1 VEKLKS
7 LEIAPLKDKAL
18 TVLIIEKEYNE
29 PFWLIEPPSTLPSK
43 TLSSLFR
50 PSIAFTKFLEKL
62 VQRVHPDF
70 ATEEL
75 GIRSPKEFHEG
86 NVLAKLFQKKKIP
99 FHPVDIDE
107 NARGYLAANMNE
119 KKMLR
124 DRVLQALARL
134 SKDENKES
142 STDEQYLVAYG
153 QCLQH
158 ELEELQQET
167 CFPVRESWIAM
178 GIMERAK
185 ELNEKEDIT
194 CLHIC
199 SPEHVN
205 GVRKIL
211 ESVDVKVDTLRL
223 SKEVVSA
230 HADAPHPEEIQNLLQ
245 SMQIQVKPVI
255 KRASD
260 DAPYLLFFLDTDR
273 IASPFDVCMA
283 YDAGFDAVIPYE
295 NVTPEDAKKIVQDA
309 IFSRGPKAVKHTCF
323 FIGGKDAEKAEEISR
338 VVSSAMFPPFETSVI
353 VDPGG
358 AYTTAAAAVAKME
371 NALLSHKLG
380 SLQGKSCAVFG
391 TGSVGKIIAVL
402 LTRLGCNVRIVSLNP
417 NRTDGEAYV
426 GKLAKLLNDRY
437 GANVQ
442 GVFAPTPEK
451 RIEVVESADVIFCA
465 GTRGV
470 RVIHKSFFEKTK
482 LMKVMV
488 DINAIPPLGIEGIKL
503 KDDMREM
510 APGIFGIG
518 ALTVGDLKHKLEKA
532 ILKEVRSNGKG
543 TYNYSFALELAR
555 KSIRKEIYP
564 SKLTVT
570 LSYPDKEEA

>member
-1 VEKLKS
+1 MKS

>member
-1 VEKLKS
+1 MKS

-75 GIRSPKEFHEG
+75 GARSPKEFHEG

-142 STDEQYLVAYG
+142 RTDEQYLVAYG

-158 ELEELQQET
+158 ELEELQHEAG
-167 CFPVRESWIAM
+167 FPVRESWIAM

-185 ELNEKEDIT
+185 ELNEKEDLT

-205 GVRKIL
+205 GVMKIL
-211 ESVDVKVDTLRL
+211 ESVDVKVDTLKL

-230 HADAPHPEEIQNLLQ
+230 HTDAPHPEEIQNLLQ

-323 FIGGKDAEKAEEISR
+323 FIGGKDAEKAEEISG
-338 VVSSAMFPPFETSVI
+338 VVSSTMFPPFETSLI

-380 SLQGKSCAVFG
+380 SLPGKSCAVFG

-402 LTRLGCNVRIVSLNP
+402 LTRLGCNVRIASLNP
-417 NRTDGEAYV
+417 NRTDGEEYV

-451 RIEVVESADVIFCA
+451 RIEVVKSADVIFSA

-470 RVIHKSFFEKTK
+470 RIIDRSFFEKLK
-482 LMKVMV
+482 LMKVLV

-555 KSIRKEIYP
+555 KLIQKEIYP

>member
-167 CFPVRESWIAM
+167 GFPVRESWIAM

>member
-1 VEKLKS
+1 MKS

-167 CFPVRESWIAM
+167 GFPVRESWIAM

>member
-1 VEKLKS
+1 MKS

-18 TVLIIEKEYNE
+18 TVLMIEKEYNE

-62 VQRVHPDF
+62 IQRVHPDF

-75 GIRSPKEFHEG
+75 GVRSPNEFREG
-86 NVLAKLFQKKKIP
+86 NGLAKVFQKKKIP

-107 NARGYLAANMNE
+107 AARGYLAANLNE
-119 KKMLR
+119 KKKLR

-134 SKDENKES
+134 SKDETKES

-158 ELEELQQET
+158 ELEELQYEAG
-167 CFPVRESWIAM
+167 FPVRESWIAM

-185 ELNEKEDIT
+185 DLNEKEEIT

-205 GVRKIL
+205 GVKQIL
-211 ESVDVKVDTLRL
+211 ESVDVKVDTLKL

-230 HADAPHPEEIQNLLQ
+230 HTDAPHPEEIQNLLQ

-295 NVTPEDAKKIVQDA
+295 NVTSEDAKKIVQDA

-323 FIGGKDAEKAEEISR
+323 FIGGKDAEKAEEISGI
-338 VVSSAMFPPFETSVI
+338 VSSTMFPPFETSVI

-358 AYTTAAAAVAKME
+358 AYTTAAAAVAKTE
-371 NALLSHKLG
+371 SALLSHKLG
-380 SLQGKSCAVFG
+380 NLQEKSCAVFG

-402 LTRLGCNVRIVSLNP
+402 LTRLGCSVKIASLNP
-417 NRTDGEAYV
+417 NRTDGEEYV
-426 GKLAKLLNDRY
+426 GRLAKLLNDRY

-451 RIEVVESADVIFCA
+451 KIEIVKSADVIFCA

-470 RVIHKSFFEKTK
+470 RIIDKSFFEKLK
-482 LMKVMV
+482 LMKIMV

-555 KSIRKEIYP
+555 KLIRKEIYP
-564 SKLTVT
+564 SKLTIT
-570 LSYPDKEEA
+570 LSYPDTGEA

>member
-1 VEKLKS
+1 MKKLKT
-7 LEIAPLKDKAL
+7 LEIAPLKDKTL
-18 TVLIIEKEYNE
+18 TVLIIEKEYSE

-75 GIRSPKEFHEG
+75 GVRSEKEFHEG

-107 NARGYLAANMNE
+107 SARGYLAANINE
-119 KKMLR
+119 KKILR

-134 SKDENKES
+134 SKDENQGS
-142 STDEQYLVAYG
+142 GTDEQYLVAYG

-158 ELEELQQET
+158 ELDELQHEAG
-167 CFPVRESWIAM
+167 FPVRESWIAM
-178 GIMERAK
+178 GVMERAK

-199 SPEHVN
+199 SPEHVS
-205 GVRKIL
+205 GVKKIL
-211 ESVDVKVDTLRL
+211 ESVDVKVDTLKL

-230 HADAPHPEEIQNLLQ
+230 HADAPHPGEIQNLIQ

-255 KRASD
+255 KRASN

-323 FIGGKDAEKAEEISR
+323 FVGGKDAEKAEEISG
-338 VVSSAMFPPFETSVI
+338 VVSNTMFPPFEASVI

-371 NALLSHKLG
+371 NALSSHKLG
-380 SLQGKSCAVFG
+380 SLQEKSCAVFG

-402 LTRLGCNVRIVSLNP
+402 LTRLGCNVQIVSLNP
-417 NRTDGEAYV
+417 NRKDGDEYA
-426 GKLAKLLNDRY
+426 GKLAKLLNDKY

-442 GVFAPTPEK
+442 GVFAPTPERK
-451 RIEVVESADVIFCA
+451 IEVLKSADVIFCA

-470 RVIHKSFFEKTK
+470 RVIDKSFFEKLK

-503 KDDMREM
+503 KDDMQEM
-510 APGIFGIG
+510 APGIFGTG
-518 ALTVGDLKHKLEKA
+518 ALTVGDLKHRLEKA

-543 TYNYSFALELAR
+543 TYNYSFALERAR
-555 KSIRKEIYP
+555 KLIRKEIYP

-570 LSYPDKEEA
+570 LSYPNKEEA

>member
-1 VEKLKS
+1 LKS

>member
-1 VEKLKS
+1 MEKLKS

>member
-1 VEKLKS
+1 MKS
-7 LEIAPLKDKAL
+7 LEIAPLKDKTL
-18 TVLIIEKEYNE
+18 TVLIVEKEYNE
-29 PFWLIEPPSTLPSK
+29 PFWLIEPPTTLPSK

-50 PSIAFTKFLEKL
+50 PSIAFTRFLEKL

-75 GIRSPKEFHEG
+75 GVRSSKEFHEG
-86 NVLAKLFQKKKIP
+86 NVLAELFRKKKIP
-99 FHPVDIDE
+99 FYPVDIDE
-107 NARGYLAANMNE
+107 NARGYLAANMKE

-124 DRVLQALARL
+124 DRVLEALARL
-134 SKDENKES
+134 SGEENKEP
-142 STDEQYLVAYG
+142 STNEQYLVAYG

-158 ELEELQQET
+158 ELEELEHEVG
-167 CFPVRESWIAM
+167 FSVRESWIVM
-178 GIMERAK
+178 GILEKAK
-185 ELNEKEDIT
+185 EFNEKEDVT
-194 CLHIC
+194 CLHFC

-205 GVRKIL
+205 GVMKIL
-211 ESVDVKVDTLRL
+211 ESVDVKVDTLKL
-223 SKEVVSA
+223 SKEVVST
-230 HADAPHPEEIQNLLQ
+230 HADVPHPEEIQNLLQ

-255 KRASD
+255 KRAAD
-260 DAPYLLFFLDTDR
+260 DAPFLLFFLDTDR

-295 NVTPEDAKKIVQDA
+295 NVTPEDARKIVQDA

-323 FIGGKDAEKAEEISR
+323 FIGGKDAEKAEEISG
-338 VVSSAMFPPFETSVI
+338 VVSSTMFPPFEASVI

-380 SLQGKSCAVFG
+380 NLHEKSCAVFG

-402 LTRLGCNVRIVSLNP
+402 LTRLGCDVKIASLNP
-417 NRTDGEAYV
+417 NRSDGEEYV
-426 GKLAKLLNDRY
+426 RDLAKLLNDRY

-451 RIEVVESADVIFCA
+451 RIEIVKNADVIFSA

-470 RVIHKSFFEKTK
+470 RVIDKSFFEKLR

-503 KDDMREM
+503 KDDMQEL

-532 ILKEVRSNGKG
+532 ILKQVRSNGKG
-543 TYNYSFALELAR
+543 TYNYGFALELAR
-555 KSIRKEIYP
+555 KLIQKEIYP
-564 SKLTVT
+564 SKLTIT
-570 LSYPDKEEA
+570 LSYPDKEKA

>member
-1 VEKLKS
+1 LKS

-167 CFPVRESWIAM
+167 GFPVRESWIAM